1 MHLRKLSLAP
11 AATGL
16 VLANVV
22 VIGVVIACLFV
33 TRRAWDLRE
42 DALAALAEARADA
55 QAQAL
60 VVTAPAARPLAATVH
75 APPRRL
81 RATTMDRML
90 LFGALGVAGS
100 AFFTWLLVTRSSIPV
115 HLRFGSRPD
124 IRRRGDAS
132 NRRHGY

>member
-1 MHLRKLSLAP
+1 MRLRKLSLAP
-11 AATGL
+11 VATGL

-33 TRRAWDLRE
+33 TRRAWDLRD

-55 QAQAL
+55 QTHAL
-60 VVTAPAARPLAATVH
+60 RAAAHPLAATVN
-75 APPRRL
+75 APRRRL

-100 AFFTWLLVTRSSIPV
+100 GFFTWLLVSRSRLPA

>member
-1 MHLRKLSLAP
+1 MRLRKLSLAP

-60 VVTAPAARPLAATVH
+60 AVTAPAAHPFAATVH
-75 APPRRL
+75 PPPRRL

-100 AFFTWLLVTRSSIPV
+100 AFFTWLLVTRVEHPLPLPFRESARYP
-115 HLRFGSRPD
+115 PA
-124 IRRRGDAS
+124 RRCFE
-132 NRRHGY
+132 

>member
-1 MHLRKLSLAP
+1 MRLRKLSLAP

-33 TRRAWDLRE
+33 TCRAWDLRE

-60 VVTAPAARPLAATVH
+60 AVTAPAAHPFAATVH
-75 APPRRL
+75 PPPGRL

-100 AFFTWLLVTRSSIPV
+100 AFFTWLLVTRSNIPA
-115 HLRFGSRPD
+115 HLRFGSPPD